1 MPSTSETAS
10 ENLSSTALRIFFA
23 RSAKLLLLTSLIGA
37 LSAFALAYF
46 QHPQWTAKMTVQ
58 IGQVTAPASSGLTA
72 SKLIEAQLTA
82 ADRYNLPS
90 FRLSVLKEMKLPA
103 PDADSEASALIFD
116 SLRAAP
122 AKSPDLLNVQV
133 TALSPEQALSAL
145 SASFKVLA
153 SEHEKVFVPTVSR
166 MKADLA
172 DSTAKLVVAEQEY
185 TRTYNALK
193 SGGAT
198 AQAGSHDLFATNIL
212 AVISAQ
218 VLALNQRK
226 VQFEEGLETLRTYPT
241 RVLGELYVPQRP
253 SSPGKLLYVVAGAAI
268 GLMAGLMLALLRNSR
283 RA

>member
-1 MPSTSETAS
+1 MPSTSETAP
-10 ENLSSTALRIFFA
+10 ENLSTTALRIFFA

-58 IGQVTAPASSGLTA
+58 IGQVTAPASSGLSA

-82 ADRYNLPS
+82 SDRYNLPS
-90 FRLSVLKEMKLPA
+90 FRLGVLKEMKLPA
-103 PDADSEASALIFD
+103 PDADNDASALIFD
-116 SLRAAP
+116 SLRATP

-133 TALSPEQALSAL
+133 TALSSEQASGAL
-145 SASFKVLA
+145 SASFRVLA
-153 SEHEKVFVPTVSR
+153 LEHEKVFVPTVDR

-172 DSTAKLVVAEQEY
+172 DSAAKLAVAEQEY
-185 TRTYNALK
+185 RRTYNALK
-193 SGGAT
+193 SGGT
-198 AQAGSHDLFATNIL
+198 TQSSSHDLFATNIL

-218 VLALNQRK
+218 VLALSQRK

-253 SSPGKLLYVVAGAAI
+253 SSPGKLLYMVAGAAI
-268 GLMAGLMLALLRNSR
+268 GLMVGLMIALLRNSR